1 MRLLRAVV
9 GARPRVE
16 VAIAHLHVAELL
28 ANDAGEGG
36 AKLPTV
42 HRRLSHTGGEQVD
55 VVEPGSKQ
63 QTNIEAFRITCPCV
77 H

>member
-16 VAIAHLHVAELL
+16 VSVAHLHVAELL
-28 ANDAGEGG
+28 ANDAGKGG
-36 AKLPTV
+36 AKLPAI
-42 HRRLSHTGGEQVD
+42 HRRFSHTGGEQVD

-63 QTNIEAFRITCPCV
+63 QTLRHSKLLFRV